1 MKYANAVT
9 VFPEKLLKEIQK
21 YIKGGIIYIPSPE
34 ETHKKWG
41 QNSGSRKYL
50 DDRNEEIREGYLNGS
65 SIDELSDTFCL
76 SCHSIRKIIYSKR

>member
-1 MKYANAVT
+1 MKYTNAVT

-21 YIKGGIIYIPSPE
+21 YVKGGIIYIPAPE
-34 ETHKKWG
+34 EMHKKWG

-50 DDRNEEIREGYLNGS
+50 DDRNEEIREGYVNGT

-76 SCHSIRKIIYSKR
+76 SYHSIRKIIYSKK